1 MVTQDFETT
10 QEKIYPEP
18 AIVNCPQQSS
28 NIPDANF
35 FTRYHMVIKAILI
48 SVLTLFLMIPMVL
61 IADLIS
67 ERELTARDATIEVSQ
82 KWSGAQ
88 TLLGPVLSI
97 PKIETTIGKD
107 GKTEKTTNV
116 IQILPETLSIRG
128 EVKTQELKRGL
139 YEIVVYNAPIE
150 LTGSFVLPEELS
162 NLSQEALNDIFF
174 EDAMLNI
181 GISDLRGISEQVNM
195 DWGGQ
200 RIVFNP
206 GIRHTGVLSS
216 GVSAHAD
223 IKTLLNDGV
232 IEFMV
237 KLELKG
243 SEKLRFT
250 PIGKSTVVNLNSN
263 CTTPSFTGAFLPDD
277 RDVNDEGFTSGWKVM
292 HLNRNYPQVITGSRW
307 ESDLKK
313 SEFGVDM
320 LLPVQHYQK
329 SMRTVK
335 YAILIIV
342 LTFVVS
348 FFVEVLQKKR
358 IHPFQYLL
366 IGTALCLFYSLLIS
380 ISEHTDFTIAY
391 SIASVMTVTLITCY
405 MTGVLKIKKTALA
418 IGGLLSLLYLCIFV
432 LIQLETYALLVGSIG
447 LFVILAAIMYV
458 SQRINWNGQA

>member
-1 MVTQDFETT
+1 MVTQDFEST
-10 QEKIYPEP
+10 QEEGIHPELSN
-18 AIVNCPQQSS
+18 AHYLQQLS
-28 NIPDANF
+28 NIPDTNF
-35 FTRYHMVIKAILI
+35 FTRNHMIIKAILI
-48 SVLTLFLMIPMVL
+48 GLLTLFLMIPTVL
-61 IADLIS
+61 IAELIS
-67 ERELTARDATIEVSQ
+67 DRERTAREATTEVSQ
-82 KWSGAQ
+82 KWSGTQ

-97 PKIETTIGKD
+97 PKNETTIGKD
-107 GKTEKTTNV
+107 GKIEKTTNV

-128 EVKTQELKRGL
+128 EVKTQKLKRGL

-150 LTGSFVLPEELS
+150 LTGSFSLPEELG
-162 NLSQEALNDIFF
+162 NLSQEALDDIFF

-195 DWGGQ
+195 NWSDQ

-216 GVSAHAD
+216 GVSSHVD
-223 IKTLLNDGV
+223 IKTLLNEGV
-232 IEFMV
+232 VKFMV
-237 KLELKG
+237 GLELKG

-250 PIGKSTVVNLNSN
+250 PIGKSTVINLNSN
-263 CTTPSFTGAFLPDD
+263 CTTPSFTGAFLPVD
-277 RDVNDEGFTSGWKVM
+277 REVNDEGFTSEWKVM

-307 ESDLKK
+307 ESDMEE

-366 IGTALCLFYSLLIS
+366 IGMALCLFYSLLIS

-405 MTGVLKIKKTALA
+405 LTGVLKIKKTALA

-432 LIQLETYALLVGSIG
+432 LIQLETYALLAGSIG

-458 SQRINWNGQA
+458 SQRINWNGR